1 MDTKQDPKVARLMPL
16 LVIGIILNTLG
27 IVFTSLGNI
36 RFALIG
42 VGLALM
48 LTFIVKAIAARKA

>member
-1 MDTKQDPKVARLMPL
+1 MDTNQDPKVARLMPL

-36 RFALIG
+36 RFASIG